1 MRFKVI
7 LIAGLGNP
15 GKEYE
20 NTKHNIGFKIV
31 SKLTEKYH
39 LPEKIFSKA
48 NVIMAQGT
56 IFNVSTIIVK
66 PLTFMNC
73 SGFSILKILNWYKI
87 QQANLIVVYDDMAL
101 NLGKIRYRKGGS
113 DAGHNGIKSI
123 IEHLSGFDN
132 FYRLRVGIGPDP
144 GGEQRKN
151 FVLTPFLP
159 EQEKLVF
166 DTINLSVNS
175 LEIFL
180 KNGLDAAM
188 NQFNGI
194 DLSKPPKRK
203 FAKLFIDPFNPK
215 VDKNFLIVENTISE
229 LIKNNIYPID
239 YKEGF

>member
-1 MRFKVI
+1 MI

-20 NTKHNIGFKIV
+20 NTKHNIGFKVV
-31 SKLTEKYH
+31 SKLAEKH
-39 LPEKIFSKA
+39 QLTEKIFSKA
-48 NVIMAQGT
+48 NAVMAQGT

-87 QQANLIVVYDDMAL
+87 QPVDLIVVYDDMAL
-101 NLGKIRYRKGGS
+101 NLGKIRYRNGGS

-123 IEHLSGFDN
+123 MEHLSGFDN

-144 GGEQRKN
+144 GGELRKN
-151 FVLTPFLP
+151 FVLTTFLP

-166 DTINLSVNS
+166 DTINMSVKS

-180 KNGLDAAM
+180 KSGLNTAM

-194 DLSKPPKRK
+194 DLSKPPKPKRK
-203 FAKLFIDPFNPK
+203 IAKLFIDPFNPN
-215 VDKNFLIVENTISE
+215 VDKNFLIMENTICES
-229 LIKNNIYPID
+229 IKNNIYPID